1 MYLAWLSLV
10 GKIAMNREEVEYV
23 VRFFHHVRK
32 DTDVELAILKGH
44 LLIESLA
51 RDFLSKKIKHP
62 KHLENAN
69 LGSYQPILLA
79 RSLNDR
85 NISDWAWEA
94 ALKLNSIRNDLSHN
108 LIPQKLQ
115 SKIDEF
121 ISFVDSHASKLEG
134 FEEDFGPL
142 ITRVIVVWL
151 ALCVTLHFDPSKF
164 RHILLSG

>member
-1 MYLAWLSLV
+1 
-10 GKIAMNREEVEYV
+10 MNREEIEYV

-32 DTDVELAILKGH
+32 DTDLELAILKSH
-44 LLIESLA
+44 LLIESLT

-62 KHLENAN
+62 QYLKNAN
-69 LGSYQPILLA
+69 LGPYQAILLA

-94 ALKLNSIRNDLSHN
+94 ALSLNSMRNDLSHN
-108 LIPQKLQ
+108 LVSEKLQ

-134 FEEDFGPL
+134 FEEDFGPF
-142 ITRVIVVWL
+142 ITRVIEVWL
-151 ALCVTLHFDPSKF
+151 ALCVTLHFDPSKV
-164 RHILLSG
+164 RHGNKSLLAG